1 MTAYIAQKWI
11 YAKPFTKEPS
21 LENFQLVEE
30 PVPQLQEGEFMIR
43 AMYLSVDPYMR
54 IYTLNSPTGST
65 MIGGQVGEVIESR
78 NTQFPVGSY
87 AFAQVGW
94 RTISVCNP
102 DQFETRKPY
111 VLPDLGTLPISLGMG
126 ALGTVGN
133 TAYFGFLEICNPQ
146 PGETVVVSGAAGA
159 VGSMVGQ
166 IGKIKGCRV
175 IGIAG
180 SREKC
185 QWLRDIGFDGTI
197 NYKEENIGES
207 LKQLAPD
214 GVDCY
219 FDNVGGH
226 TSEAVKGQMKAF
238 GRISVCGTISMYNE
252 QPVQVVDPQRDF
264 VWKQLMQEGFSV
276 HRWTDRWFEGI
287 EQNMQ
292 WIRDGKIK
300 VRETFTEGFQNMPHA
315 FIDMMKGGNI
325 GKAVVKV

>member
-1 MTAYIAQKWI
+1 MPEYTAQKWI
-11 YAKPFTKEPS
+11 YAKPFAKEPT

-30 PVPQLQEGEFMIR
+30 PVPQLQDGEFMIR

-78 NTQFPVGSY
+78 NAQFPVGSY

-102 DQFETRKPY
+102 AEFETRKPY
-111 VLPDLGTLPISLGMG
+111 VLPDFGTLPISLGMG

-133 TAYFGFLEICNPQ
+133 TAYFGFLEICKPK

-166 IGKIKGCRV
+166 IAKIKGCRA

-185 QWLRDIGFDGTI
+185 QWLEEIGFDGTI
-197 NYKEENIGES
+197 NYKEENIAAS

-219 FDNVGGH
+219 FDNVGGQ
-226 TSEAVKGQMKAF
+226 TSEAVKGQMKPF
-238 GRISVCGTISMYNE
+238 GRISVCGTISMYNDR
-252 QPVQVVDPQRDF
+252 PVQVVDPQLDF

-276 HRWTDRWFEGI
+276 HRWTDRWFEGV

-292 WIRDGKIK
+292 WIKDGKIK
-300 VRETFTEGFQNMPHA
+300 VRETVTEGFQNMPQA